1 MPPLSLSAKLSFA
14 DRHRHVMPDSVTPMR
29 TDVCLTLPD
38 ALRSDLDTYARLRGL
53 PRSYAAQELL
63 EQALATARPRLA
75 AAAHLAEHRRL
86 GFPTASD
93 AET

>member
-1 MPPLSLSAKLSFA
+1 
-14 DRHRHVMPDSVTPMR
+14 MR

-38 ALRSDLDTYARLRGL
+38 ALRSDLDNYAQLRGL

-86 GFPTASD
+86 GFPSGVEK
-93 AET
+93 ET